1 MQLAQ
6 LVRVIA
12 QLLQMLPTLLHR
24 IRREVV
30 FADGDNARD
39 DRDDLCDVLAK
50 GGWRSWTTDPVDD
63 VLDCHYDGIG
73 LGFEIRLEVERI
85 SEP

>member
-12 QLLQMLPTLLHR
+12 ELLQILPALLYG
-24 IRREVV
+24 IGREIV
-30 FADGDNARD
+30 FADSDNACD
-39 DRDDLCDVLAK
+39 DRDDLCDVLSE
-50 GGWRSWTTDPVDD
+50 GRWRSWATDPVDD

-73 LGFEIRLEVERI
+73 LCFEIWLEAEKI
-85 SEP
+85 S